1 VKRTVPLRIGRLGA
15 RVLGSVVL
23 AFLVLSVSCSELFAQ
38 PADSARARSVV
49 RGWLKSHPRPLGAA
63 LGRQVGRI
71 ETFNGDDGEA
81 IYHMVALQDGGYV
94 IVPAD
99 DCIEPILCF
108 VETGSYDPSRAK
120 PLAALVNRDVPAR
133 IAAAR
138 AAQTPAGGSIQL
150 QGFTLADTALLEAI
164 GEAQDKWDRLAA
176 AETSVSIMSLPAVPD
191 RRVGP
196 LLQSQWGQTTIGS
209 YINGTSCYNYY
220 TPPYDPGDPCNHPV
234 GCIATAM
241 AQLMRYHEHP
251 AGQYVWSGMP
261 LRPDSST
268 SLAQRKAIGWFC
280 FQVAESI
287 ETNYGE
293 GGSSASLD
301 KGGLELRET
310 FGYGNSIIARDPAIG
325 STFNTMA
332 NTNLDAGLPVLL
344 GFDGVGGGHAV
355 VCDGYGYDSATIY
368 HHLNMGWT
376 GHDDAWYALPTADTY
391 IYLYAVHT
399 CVYNIFPTGSGE
411 VVSGRAIDAA
421 GNPIQ
426 DVQVAA
432 TPSGSAARYT
442 TTNAQGIYAFANLP
456 SNRYITLKAT
466 KAPHVFSNRA
476 VSTGRSSDYGG
487 AGNVWGVDFMSLAN
501 MPPTAYDS
509 SASVTAGAARPIAL
523 LAEDDGKPNPP
534 GRISYKIT
542 ALPLHG
548 SLTDPI
554 AGQITAVPYTLA
566 DYGNVVYY
574 QSCSYYGGHDEL
586 YFVANDGGVPPEGGD
601 SEPAVVTIDVNNV
614 AYTAY
619 APQTNLVA
627 PFPIQT
633 SRHDSRTQ
641 VVYMSNAIGGDKTIT
656 ALALDIRTP
665 PSQNLEQWTIRM
677 KHTTRT
683 GYYSRPYF
691 ETTGWTTVY
700 SAYVA
705 KPSTGWQR
713 FDFTSPFEYN
723 GDDNLMI
730 DFSHDNS
737 RATVNASCRVS
748 ETGAPRVMISV
759 ANSEYGRPVD
769 WQDGYPP
776 GYSLAT
782 AVPNIKLSSTIGGPP
797 VPGDFQLDCK
807 VNEIDLGVLSNAW
820 LSGIGDPGWDPA
832 CDIGGNDNVINELDF
847 AEFAQRWRHI
857 AN

>member
-108 VETGSYDPSRAK
+108 A
-120 PLAALVNRDVPAR
+120 
-133 IAAAR
+133 
-138 AAQTPAGGSIQL
+138 PAGGSIQL

-310 FGYGNSIIARDPAIG
+310 FGYGNSI
-325 STFNTMA
+325 N
-332 NTNLDAGLPVLL
+332 VQH
-344 GFDGVGGGHAV
+344 DGQHE
-355 VCDGYGYDSATIY
+355 S
-368 HHLNMGWT
+368 
-376 GHDDAWYALPTADTY
+376 
-391 IYLYAVHT
+391 
-399 CVYNIFPTGSGE
+399 
-411 VVSGRAIDAA
+411 
-421 GNPIQ
+421 
-426 DVQVAA
+426 
-432 TPSGSAARYT
+432 
-442 TTNAQGIYAFANLP
+442 
-456 SNRYITLKAT
+456 
-466 KAPHVFSNRA
+466 
-476 VSTGRSSDYGG
+476 
-487 AGNVWGVDFMSLAN
+487 
-501 MPPTAYDS
+501 
-509 SASVTAGAARPIAL
+509 
-523 LAEDDGKPNPP
+523 
-534 GRISYKIT
+534 
-542 ALPLHG
+542 
-548 SLTDPI
+548 
-554 AGQITAVPYTLA
+554 
-566 DYGNVVYY
+566 
-574 QSCSYYGGHDEL
+574 
-586 YFVANDGGVPPEGGD
+586 
-601 SEPAVVTIDVNNV
+601 
-614 AYTAY
+614 
-619 APQTNLVA
+619 
-627 PFPIQT
+627 
-633 SRHDSRTQ
+633 
-641 VVYMSNAIGGDKTIT
+641 
-656 ALALDIRTP
+656 
-665 PSQNLEQWTIRM
+665 
-677 KHTTRT
+677 
-683 GYYSRPYF
+683 
-691 ETTGWTTVY
+691 
-700 SAYVA
+700 
-705 KPSTGWQR
+705 
-713 FDFTSPFEYN
+713 
-723 GDDNLMI
+723 
-730 DFSHDNS
+730 
-737 RATVNASCRVS
+737 
-748 ETGAPRVMISV
+748 
-759 ANSEYGRPVD
+759 
-769 WQDGYPP
+769 
-776 GYSLAT
+776 
-782 AVPNIKLSSTIGGPP
+782 
-797 VPGDFQLDCK
+797 
-807 VNEIDLGVLSNAW
+807 
-820 LSGIGDPGWDPA
+820 
-832 CDIGGNDNVINELDF
+832 
-847 AEFAQRWRHI
+847 
-857 AN
+857 